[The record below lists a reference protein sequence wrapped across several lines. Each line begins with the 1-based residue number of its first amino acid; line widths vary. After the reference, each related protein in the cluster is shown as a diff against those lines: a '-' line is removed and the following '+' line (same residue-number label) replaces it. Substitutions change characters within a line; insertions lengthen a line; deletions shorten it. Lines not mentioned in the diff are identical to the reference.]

1 MQIAQKTVL
10 ITGTSTGIGLATAT
24 TLARAGH
31 TVYATMRNP
40 KTGGKELR
48 ALAEREHLPI
58 NIAQLDVDSDESVSN
73 AFAKILAEAGR
84 IDVLVNNAGISVL
97 SAVEETPIAAFR
109 ATMETNY
116 FGALR
121 CIQAVLP
128 GMRERRSGCSVNVTS
143 VAGRLS
149 VAPQAAYSSSKFALE
164 AASESLAQEMR
175 AFGVRVAIVEPG
187 VIATPTYGKVQP
199 PPADSNYPHGR
210 RIYELFRTSLKN
222 PVSPYVVG
230 EKIREIVESG
240 TSKLRHPVGP
250 DAEGFLA
257 WRASMSDEQWVE
269 WGAISDEQWVE
280 YVRQNFHLNVTL
292 SGSLAEL

>member
-1 MQIAQKTVL
+1 M
-10 ITGTSTGIGLATAT
+10 ATAV

-31 TVYATMRNP
+31 TIYATMRNP
-40 KTGGKELR
+40 KTGGDDLR
-48 ALAEREHLPI
+48 AIADREHLPLR
-58 NIAQLDVDSDESVSN
+58 IAALNVDSDESVHG

-84 IDVLVNNAGISVL
+84 IDVLVNNAGISGGG
-97 SAVEETPIAAFR
+97 AVEETPITAFR
-109 ATMETNY
+109 GIMETNY

-121 CIQAVLP
+121 YIQAVLP
-128 GMRERRSGCSVNVTS
+128 GMRERRSGCIVNVTS

-164 AASESLAQEMR
+164 AASECLAQEVK

-187 VIATPTYGKVQP
+187 VIATAIFGKVQP
-199 PPADSNYPHGR
+199 PPVDSNYPHGR
-210 RIYELFRTSLKN
+210 RIYELFRTSLEN

-240 TSKLRHPVGP
+240 TGKLRHSVGP

-280 YVRQNFHLNVTL
+280 YMRQNFHLNV
-292 SGSLAEL
+292 SLEAISV

>member
-1 MQIAQKTVL
+1 MAIAVV
-10 ITGTSTGIGLATAT
+10 TGTSTGIGLATAA

-31 TVYATMRNP
+31 TVYATMRDP
-40 KTGGKELR
+40 EKGGAELR
-48 ALAEREHLPI
+48 AIVEREHLPVR
-58 NIAQLDVDSDESVSN
+58 IAALDVDSDESVRN

-109 ATMETNY
+109 TVMETNY

-128 GMRERRSGCSVNVTS
+128 GMRERRSGSIVNVTS
-143 VAGRLS
+143 VAGRLT

-164 AASESLAQEMR
+164 AASESLAQEVK
-175 AFGVRVAIVEPG
+175 ALGVRVAIVEPG
-187 VIATPTYGKVQP
+187 VIATPTFGKLQP

-210 RIYELFRTSLKN
+210 RIYEFFRTSFEN
-222 PVSPYVVG
+222 AVSPYVVG

-240 TSKLRHPVGP
+240 TWKLRHPVGP

-269 WGAISDEQWVE
+269 WGALSDEQWVE
-280 YVRQNFHLNVTL
+280 YVKQNFHVNVNL
-292 SGSLAEL
+292 